1 MSSSTV
7 SYRDL
12 TEYLLRHGF
21 RQERIPGSHRLFTHE
36 TTDTVIMLPDDV
48 SSRAA
53 WPPQV
58 AAVRRMLDL
67 RGLVP
72 AEEFDDEIRSGGNGR
87 SKARH

>member
-1 MSSSTV
+1 MSFKAI
-7 SYRDL
+7 SYRQL
-12 TEYLLRHGF
+12 ASYLLRHGF
-21 RQERIPGSHRLFTHE
+21 REERIPGSHRLFTHDPS
-36 TTDTVIMLPDDV
+36 DTVIMLPDDV

-72 AEEFDDEIRSGGNGR
+72 ADEFDEEICAGGNGR
-87 SKARH
+87 TKARR